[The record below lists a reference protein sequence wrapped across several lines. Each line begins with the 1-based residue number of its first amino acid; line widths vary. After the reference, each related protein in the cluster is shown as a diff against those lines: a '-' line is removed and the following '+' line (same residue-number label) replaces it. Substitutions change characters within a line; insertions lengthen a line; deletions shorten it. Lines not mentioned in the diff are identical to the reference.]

1 MEVFA
6 SIPDG
11 IHLGTGRLQWDIL
24 FAPENLVTTTTGSVM
39 MLLKYRLCLVS
50 LLSFTFG
57 LWLIL
62 HVDICE

>member
-1 MEVFA
+1 LEVCA
-6 SIPDG
+6 SIPEG
-11 IHLGTGRLQWDIL
+11 IYLGTGRLQWDIL
-24 FAPENLVTTTTGSVM
+24 FAPKNLVTTTTGPVM

-57 LWLIL
+57 LWFIW